1 MNRIEQINKQR
12 KQEVGEVVGALE
24 LKQQIERVLKGLKV
38 EILDTHTVPNM
49 KLYSFIV
56 VPENSFFEAEMLE
69 NFLYEQG
76 IEIFY
81 SMFEVYQTE
90 FRVEMK
96 YTDEQIRDRVCN
108 MLGAYKSSIIYKFTT
123 DTQCKM
129 DAAQLCD
136 ESILISYEDIGLEVD
151 INTMQPLSSS
161 VYCAA
166 TDRWE
171 NEEFVAHYVD
181 DYDMK
186 NNLTV
191 WREITK

>member
-81 SMFEVYQTE
+81 SMFEV
-90 FRVEMK
+90 
-96 YTDEQIRDRVCN
+96 D
-108 MLGAYKSSIIYKFTT
+108 
-123 DTQCKM
+123 
-129 DAAQLCD
+129 
-136 ESILISYEDIGLEVD
+136 IS
-151 INTMQPLSSS
+151 
-161 VYCAA
+161 
-166 TDRWE
+166 
-171 NEEFVAHYVD
+171 
-181 DYDMK
+181 
-186 NNLTV
+186 
-191 WREITK
+191 